1 MRGWCKNATIQL
13 AAIQPVAMRT
23 SAMRTAASSIRPL
36 WMILL
41 AAGAIV
47 GITMGLRQVMGLY
60 LRPVTMDLGLGREPF
75 SNAMAVAN
83 LVWGFGAVAAGALAD
98 RWGAGWV
105 AVGGAV
111 ATMAGLVMM
120 YAAGSGFDLMLA
132 GVLFGIGSSGAGIT
146 ALVGAVGRAAPPER
160 RTAAIASLGMASGIG
175 NFIAF
180 PFTHALIEGL
190 GWQVSLLVLA
200 ATGLLMIPLAAT
212 LGDRPNAASNVV
224 RSQSLAEAFREAFA
238 HPSFWLLVVGFFVC
252 GFHVAFY
259 SVHLPAFVQ
268 DQGLGA
274 WVGVWALM
282 GLGVANIIGTWIAG
296 QSARVVE
303 KRLGLTFIYL
313 ARSVLFLGFL
323 YLPMT
328 PFTVIALTALLGLFW
343 LSTIP
348 LTSGLVATFFGTGW
362 MSMLFGFVF
371 FSHQIGSFVGLWAA
385 GVVYDATRSYDMM
398 WWISVALGLF
408 AALMHFPIRERPVAR
423 LAKAAAA

>member
-1 MRGWCKNATIQL
+1 
-13 AAIQPVAMRT
+13 
-23 SAMRTAASSIRPL
+23 MRTAASSIRPL

-41 AAGAIV
+41 SAGAIV

-111 ATMAGLVMM
+111 ATMAGLLMM

-180 PFTHALIEGL
+180 PFTHALIEGF

-212 LGDRPNAASNVV
+212 LGDRPNAASNVA

-268 DQGLGA
+268 DQGFGA

-296 QSARVVE
+296 QSARVIE
-303 KRLGLTFIYL
+303 KRLGLTLIYL

-328 PFTVIALTALLGLFW
+328 PFTVIALTLLLGLFW

-371 FSHQIGSFVGLWAA
+371 LSHQIGSFVGLWAA

-423 LAKAAAA
+423 LAKAGVT